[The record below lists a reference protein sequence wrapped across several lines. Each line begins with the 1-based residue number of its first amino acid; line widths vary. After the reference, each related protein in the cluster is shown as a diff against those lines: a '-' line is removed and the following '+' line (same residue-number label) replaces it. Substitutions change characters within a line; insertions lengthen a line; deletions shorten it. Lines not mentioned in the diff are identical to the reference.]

1 MNRNIQALIDDLLL
15 CLDTGDHE
23 LGIELKTVQD
33 GNALRIMDH
42 KGRKFRVTVELD
54 KGEA

>member
-15 CLDTGDHE
+15 CIDAGGLEIGLE
-23 LGIELKTVQD
+23 LTAEQKDNILYVT
-33 GNALRIMDH
+33 DH

-54 KGEA
+54 KGKA